1 MEHKDTKTQRAAL
14 SVKTQSVIPQEEY
27 DRLQQLS
34 NTIIGAAIEVHKFLG
49 PGLLETV
56 YETCLVE
63 ELEQRSLKVQ
73 QQVRLPLYY
82 KGNLTKKF
90 FVIDL
95 LVEDEI
101 IIELKAV
108 DKVMPIHENQLMTYL
123 KLTQKNMGLLINFN
137 VPRLIDGIRRRLNG

>member
-1 MEHKDTKTQRAAL
+1 MVSKE
-14 SVKTQSVIPQEEY
+14 
-27 DRLQQLS
+27 RLEQLNRIS
-34 NTIIGAAIEVHKFLG
+34 ENIIGAAIEVHKFLG

-123 KLTQKNMGLLINFN
+123 KLTRKNMGLLINFN

>member
-1 MEHKDTKTQRAAL
+1 MVSKE
-14 SVKTQSVIPQEEY
+14 
-27 DRLQQLS
+27 RLEQLNRIS
-34 NTIIGAAIEVHKFLG
+34 ENIIGAAIEVHKFLG

-123 KLTQKNMGLLINFN
+123 RLTQKNMGLLINFN